1 MNIIPSNKVQP
12 SSLIQQQ
19 RVEMA
24 HNISNS
30 NTSSKQSTISASE
43 NQSNSKEVRQLEQ
56 KLRKKEEQLKIK
68 EAILNEN
75 TNDRTRL
82 LDRLY
87 QAETRNLELEQT
99 LKTLNQKIENTG
111 QKDLDTPMGNNKE
124 SCDEIILGIRE
135 KITRFVLSK
144 VDQELN
150 KLQEL
155 SVN

>member
-1 MNIIPSNKVQP
+1 
-12 SSLIQQQ
+12 
-19 RVEMA
+19 MA
-24 HNISNS
+24 HNTSNS

-43 NQSNSKEVRQLEQ
+43 NQSNSKEIRQLEQ

-99 LKTLNQKIENTG
+99 KNSQS
-111 QKDLDTPMGNNKE
+111 NN
-124 SCDEIILGIRE
+124 
-135 KITRFVLSK
+135 
-144 VDQELN
+144 
-150 KLQEL
+150 
-155 SVN
+155 